1 MCPGNGIAYF
11 YAINCMW
18 NEFVG
23 GGLLVVGWIDVY
35 RVDLNRFKL
44 NKKNINNF
52 N

>member
-1 MCPGNGIAYF
+1 MALHIFMQLIVCG
-11 YAINCMW
+11 MSLW
-18 NEFVG
+18 